1 MTAMHPDS
9 FARTFVVLCGGFCDN
24 RPCLPQFKRRVH
36 TSRINRRALLFHSS
50 SAVVASTVSAAALA
64 TELPSR
70 DQEPSIELRALI
82 EAHKTAYAE
91 FIKSVHD
98 MGGSSR
104 DCDRASQ
111 AEEKALLAICAYPAI
126 TEGSRW
132 GKARYLLEIE
142 ARGEL
147 DLPDHLQ
154 ALLRSTMWK
163 G

>member
-1 MTAMHPDS
+1 MTATHPDM
-9 FARTFVVLCGGFCDN
+9 FARTFVVLCGDFCDT
-24 RPCLPQFKRRVH
+24 RSCLPQFKRRVH

-50 SAVVASTVSAAALA
+50 SAVVASTVTAAALA
-64 TELPSR
+64 AELPSR
-70 DQEPSIELRALI
+70 DQEPSVELRALI

-91 FIKSVHD
+91 FIKAVHE
-98 MGGSSR
+98 MGASSR
-104 DCDRASQ
+104 DCDGASR
-111 AEEKALLAICAYPAI
+111 AEEKALLAICAYPAM
-126 TEGSRW
+126 TEDSRW

-147 DLPDHLQ
+147 DLPGHVQ